1 MLFAT
6 LTSTF
11 KRSHR
16 ASGKDGCL
24 RFPERVTV
32 HWLMCN
38 TTVNAEILSSS

>member
-24 RFPERVTV
+24 RFHERVIV
-32 HWLMCN
+32 RRLICN
-38 TTVNAEILSSS
+38 TTLNAEILSSS